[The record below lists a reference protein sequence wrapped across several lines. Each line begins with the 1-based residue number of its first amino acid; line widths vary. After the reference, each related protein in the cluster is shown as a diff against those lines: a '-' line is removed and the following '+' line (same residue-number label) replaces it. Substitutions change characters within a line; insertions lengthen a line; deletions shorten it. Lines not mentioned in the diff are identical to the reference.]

1 MTVTFDSADDLAQAL
16 RRAAT
21 AHGEYETEI
30 GRADPD
36 WPSWYAHYM
45 ERDQVERQSQRF
57 THLPERVDPRDM
69 ISSHQTEPPRDPEG
83 GRDTDRDFMLRYGG
97 AG

>member
-1 MTVTFDSADDLAQAL
+1 MSMTFDSADDLTQAL

-21 AHGEYETEI
+21 AHDEYEKEI
-30 GRADPD
+30 GHEDPD
-36 WPSWYAHYM
+36 WTSWYAQHM
-45 ERDQVERQSQRF
+45 EREQTERQSRRF
-57 THLPERVDPRDM
+57 THLPDRVDPRDM
-69 ISSHQTEPPRDPEG
+69 ITSHQTEPPRDPEG